1 MIGVIGC
8 TETVEEDTGV
18 ESSLRPEAIRAMQK
32 YALRERGKPLR
43 INWINPFRIKKNC
56 LIWKPRMT
64 NPCSGK

>member
-43 INWINPFRIKKNC
+43 INWINPFRIKEN
-56 LIWKPRMT
+56 
-64 NPCSGK
+64 